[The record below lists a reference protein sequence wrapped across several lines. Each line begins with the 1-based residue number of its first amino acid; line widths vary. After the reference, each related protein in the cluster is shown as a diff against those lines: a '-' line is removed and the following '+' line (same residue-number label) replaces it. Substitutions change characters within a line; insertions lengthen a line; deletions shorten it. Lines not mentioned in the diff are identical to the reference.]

1 MVGLTGFAST
11 QRHSQALT
19 RLLLAI
25 GVLGVVAAFVFVV
38 VHRTQSQNDTAVR
51 QDAAAKVP
59 SAAGLTAAAAADA
72 QTAGWVVANLPRTSR
87 LLADVSL
94 RDALVKKG
102 FASDRVID
110 YDAGPARDHY
120 DYVLAGPA
128 ARTGAAAAVPGSVL
142 AEAMS
147 RSRAV
152 AVFGTSA
159 DRVEVRQIL
168 SASDADNPV
177 DVSARAAAGR
187 QLLLNPNVQ
196 ASPEVRTVLDA
207 GDLDLRAA
215 TLVAA
220 VASSTTVRLLDVPQN
235 AAEERAKAP
244 VRTVRLA
251 VDDQAALTSTLAS
264 LPTQFR
270 PLTPHLAADGS
281 ELITWVP
288 DAVPEPPVG

>member
-1 MVGLTGFAST
+1 MVGLTGYAST

-25 GVLGVVAAFVFVV
+25 GVLGVLSAFAFVV
-38 VHRTQSQNDTAVR
+38 VHRTRSQDGTSAR
-51 QDAAAKVP
+51 QDAARVP
-59 SAAGLTAAAAADA
+59 SAAGLTAAAATEV

-87 LLADVSL
+87 LLADVSM
-94 RDALVKKG
+94 RDTLVKKG
-102 FASDRVID
+102 FASNLVID
-110 YDAGPARDHY
+110 FDAGPANDHY
-120 DYVLAGPA
+120 DYVLAGSA

-152 AVFGTSA
+152 AVFGSSS

-196 ASPEVRTVLDA
+196 AAPEVRTVLDA

-220 VASSTTVRLLDVPQN
+220 LASGTTVRLLDVPQN

-244 VRTVRLA
+244 VRSLRLA
-251 VDDQAALTSTLAS
+251 VDDQAALKNTLAS
-264 LPTQFR
+264 LPAQFR
-270 PLTPHLAADGS
+270 PLTPHVAADGS

-288 DAVPEPPVG
+288 NAVPEPPVG